1 MYLDSCYSIIF
12 VYLINLFIHLGTHL
26 VLACIAICVSMQFA
40 KLLKKKKKRG
50 GAGSRECE
58 KILFGLERF
67 CTLCCSNPIAD
78 LTKLGDNISAQQML

>member
-40 KLLKKKKKRG
+40 KLLKKKKKG
-50 GAGSRECE
+50 GGRAPENARKYYLGSSAFAHCAAA
-58 KILFGLERF
+58 
-67 CTLCCSNPIAD
+67 TLLQI
-78 LTKLGDNISAQQML
+78 